1 MAIQRAAERR
11 HHAQARAP
19 MRRRTLR
26 VVDSNRRRARR
37 AGRSRSACP
46 PASRARRAGTST
58 TSCRTAFACAREK
71 CWCAAATGFCS
82 LYSIRTGS
90 CKSVVTTP
98 GGQQQI
104 AGYHIAGD
112 MLGAEAIFATT
123 YDATVTALEDSEFCV
138 IPFERME
145 TLARQ
150 NGDFQHRLALLL
162 SREIARERRVMLM
175 LGTMRAEQRLAA
187 FLLDLAER
195 YRARGYSSCEFVLR
209 MTREEI
215 GSHLGLKLETV
226 SRLFSR
232 FHQEGLIIVQGRE
245 VKLLDR
251 EALRQ
256 LVDATRAVRRD
267 LVTVPREA

>member
-1 MAIQRAAERR
+1 MA
-11 HHAQARAP
+11 AP
-19 MRRRTLR
+19 MQNVVPLPSVRYSDAAHLR
-26 VVDSNRRRARR
+26 VVDRNRAD
-37 AGRSRSACP
+37 
-46 PASRARRAGTST
+46 
-58 TSCRTAFACAREK
+58 
-71 CWCAAATGFCS
+71 CAACGSLAFCMPS
-82 LYSIRTGS
+82 GGSRDTSWQLEDLVSQRVRLRKSEVLVRSGDRFGALYAIRSGS

-104 AGYHIAGD
+104 VGYHIAGD
-112 MLGAEAIFATT
+112 VLGAEAIFANA

-138 IPFERME
+138 IPFDRME

-150 NGDFQHRLALLL
+150 NGDFQHRMALLL
-162 SREIARERRVMLM
+162 SREIARERRVMMM

-232 FHQEGLIIVQGRE
+232 FHQEGLILVQGRE

-251 EALRQ
+251 EALQQ
-256 LVDATRAVRRD
+256 LVDAS
-267 LVTVPREA
+267 LQ